1 MYVCLCVCIYVVGDT
16 YIKSDGEI
24 LKNGHTFSLTQD
36 LGFIH
41 LQDYFF

>member
-24 LKNGHTFSLTQD
+24 LKKWTH
-36 LGFIH
+36 I
-41 LQDYFF
+41 